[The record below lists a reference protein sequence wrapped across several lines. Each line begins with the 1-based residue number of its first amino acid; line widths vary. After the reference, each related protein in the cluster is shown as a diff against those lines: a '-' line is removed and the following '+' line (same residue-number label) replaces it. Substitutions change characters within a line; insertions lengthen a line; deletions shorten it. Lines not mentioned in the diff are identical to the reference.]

1 MDGYTFQMQTGDAY
15 RDQRVSYEES
25 LLVDSIQ
32 STSHVGGRSGTF
44 CSISASFRKQCTWSV
59 F

>member
-1 MDGYTFQMQTGDAY
+1 MHIQRRGRGWLHLSDARFQDPLLTGDAY
-15 RDQRVSYEES
+15 RDQRVSYES

-44 CSISASFRKQCTWSV
+44 CSI
-59 F
+59 